1 MQVPNKKDN
10 SFIDTPDNVLY
21 DIFLKWLN
29 DETIK
34 KISYDLNEPDRMLNH
49 RLESFKIFQNI
60 KKPDFWPDI
69 SSIDFDNLVYYAK
82 PKKWFSWAADSR
94 EQIPQNI
101 KNIFQRLNIPEA
113 EQKFLAWV
121 WWQFDSSVVYH
132 KLKKKRQKS
141 WIIFDDIS
149 VAIREHP
156 DLVQKYFMK
165 LVPPT
170 DHQFAALHGA
180 VWSGGTFVYIPK
192 WIQISDPLQ
201 AYFRM
206 NTYEGWQFEHTLIIV
221 EDETSCSY
229 IEWCSAPKYDKRS
242 LHAGCVE
249 IFVWKNSSMRYTSVE
264 NWSLNTFN
272 LNTKRALIDE
282 NSHMEWIGWN
292 LWSWATMLYP
302 CSILKWDHSTSDSLS
317 LVVAS
322 ANQNQ
327 DVWSKV
333 IHIWKNTSSNTV
345 SKSISKS
352 WWINTFR
359 GLVQIMPTAD
369 NAVASTRCDALL
381 LDEISVSDTI
391 PVIRCEN
398 SDATIS
404 HEATAWKIDE
414 SQLFYLMSRWLSE
427 EKAMAMIVNGFVS
440 SVAKELPLEYAWELN
455 HLIQMEMEW
464 SVG

>member
-1 MQVPNKKDN
+1 MVDIMDN
-10 SFIDTPDNVLY
+10 QFIDNPDNVLY

-29 DETIK
+29 EDTIK
-34 KISYDLNEPDRMLNH
+34 KISYDLQEPDWMLEY
-49 RLESFKIFQNI
+49 RLYSFKVFKEI
-60 KKPDFWPDI
+60 KKPSFWPDI

-82 PKKWFSWAADSR
+82 PKKWFTWAADSWDKV
-94 EQIPQNI
+94 PQNI

-113 EQKFLAWV
+113 EQQYLAWV

-132 KLKKKRQKS
+132 KLKEKWQNE

-149 VAIREHP
+149 VAIKEYP
-156 DLVQKYFMK
+156 ELVRQHFMK

-170 DHQFAALHGA
+170 DHQFAALHWA
-180 VWSGGTFVYIPK
+180 VWSWWTFVYIPK
-192 WIQISDPLQ
+192 WIKISDPLQ

-206 NTYEGWQFEHTLIIV
+206 NTYEWWQFEHTLIV
-221 EDETSCSY
+221 LEDEASCSY

-242 LHAGCVE
+242 LHAWCVE

-272 LNTKRALIDE
+272 LNTKRAVIDE

-302 CSILKWDHSTSDSLS
+302 CSILKWDNSTSDNLS

-322 ANQNQ
+322 KDQHQ
-327 DVWSKV
+327 DVGTKV

-352 WWINTFR
+352 GGINTYR
-359 GLVQIMPTAD
+359 GLIQILPGAK
-369 NAVASTRCDALL
+369 NAVVSTRCDALL
-381 LDEISVSDTI
+381 LDDISVSDTI
-391 PVIRCEN
+391 PTVEVKT
-398 SDATIS
+398 SDALVS

-414 SQLFYLMSRWLSE
+414 NQLFYLMSRWLSE
-427 EKAMAMIVNGFVS
+427 EKSIVMIVNWFVS
-440 SVAKELPLEYAWELN
+440 MVTKELPLEYAWELN
-455 HLIQMEMEW
+455 HLIELEVDS